1 MVVVVVVENVEM
13 IDVESHDVA
22 GERSNVF
29 VDDFDVEYEVVYEN
43 VKEVDHAVSSVPMM
57 VLHSYVAVVDT
68 M

>member
-1 MVVVVVVENVEM
+1 M

-29 VDDFDVEYEVVYEN
+29 VDDFDVGYEVVYEN
-43 VKEVDHAVSSVPMM
+43 VKEVDHVVSSIPMM
-57 VLHSYVAVVDT
+57 ILHSYVAVVDT